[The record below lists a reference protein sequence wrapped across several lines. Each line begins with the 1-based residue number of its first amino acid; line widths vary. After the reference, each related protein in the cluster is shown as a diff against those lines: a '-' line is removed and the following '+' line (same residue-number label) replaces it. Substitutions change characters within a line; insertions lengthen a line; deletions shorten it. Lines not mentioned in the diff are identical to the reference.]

1 MKKFVLMSIVIAFV
15 FLSVSIFATGKPD
28 AISAASV
35 QNYYVES
42 SLTGPALFEA
52 LTKRTV
58 AFSVATSNAD
68 GTPNAAVVIPG
79 VVDENTLMFGL
90 ADNQT
95 KVNLIERK
103 LAVIVAYKYS
113 PEEEDR
119 LKRNIGARLV
129 VEYID
134 DADEVARLMEKTGAR
149 PGTMFVRILE
159 IMPLG

>member
-1 MKKFVLMSIVIAFV
+1 
-15 FLSVSIFATGKPD
+15 
-28 AISAASV
+28 
-35 QNYYVES
+35 
-42 SLTGPALFEA
+42 
-52 LTKRTV
+52 
-58 AFSVATSNAD
+58 
-68 GTPNAAVVIPG
+68 
-79 VVDENTLMFGL
+79 MFGL